1 MSSWRNFVTVT
12 PLLPI
17 PGDVCVEF
25 GERRLEDHAGEEA
38 GVAAA
43 GAHGDEAAHGV
54 TVQEARKASKFSTY
68 LQKFRH
74 KIDRNNSV
82 QIYHFMLK
90 IIVAL
95 TSTV

>member
-74 KIDRNNSV
+74 KIDGNNSV
-82 QIYHFMLK
+82 HRYTTLC
-90 IIVAL
+90 
-95 TSTV
+95 